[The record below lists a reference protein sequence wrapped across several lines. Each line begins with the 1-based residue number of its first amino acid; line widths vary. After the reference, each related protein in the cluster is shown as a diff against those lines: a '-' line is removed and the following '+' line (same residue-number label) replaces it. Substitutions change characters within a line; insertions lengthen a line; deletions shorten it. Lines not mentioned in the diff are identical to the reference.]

1 MAVGVR
7 TSNPG
12 GHRMRRKGLEA
23 LGLSAIVLGLLPG
36 VALAARP
43 AATTGGAANVTF
55 QSARVNGSADPNNEA
70 TNYYFQ
76 YGTTRAYGTQT
87 AVTPVGAGPNPVR
100 ISTDLGGLAPA
111 TRYHYRI
118 VAQNASGTALGGDRT
133 FTTRRQP
140 LGVSLAASPNP
151 IPFGKGTVLSGTLTG
166 TGNAGRRVVLQSNPW
181 PYTQGFQNAANEQ
194 VTNAQGGFSFPVLS
208 VPFNTQYRVQMPER
222 PAVVSPI
229 VTVGVKQY
237 VKTKVSRKRVRR
249 GHRVRFSGTVN
260 PVRVGEQIAFQKKR
274 SGRWVTIG
282 GTVVHNGGK
291 YSRRVKI
298 RRGGPFRVWTGV
310 PDQQYTSNHGRTVH
324 LRTFR

>member
-1 MAVGVR
+1 
-7 TSNPG
+7 
-12 GHRMRRKGLEA
+12 MRWKGLGA
-23 LGLSAIVLGLLPG
+23 LGLSAMAMGLLPG
-36 VALAARP
+36 VALAAKP
-43 AATTGGAANVTF
+43 AATTGGASNVTF
-55 QSARVNGSADPNNEA
+55 QSARVNGSADPNGTA

-87 AVTPVGAGPNPVR
+87 AATPVGAGQNPVHV
-100 ISTDLGGLAPA
+100 STDLSGLAPA

-118 VAQNASGTALGGDRT
+118 VAQSAGGTALGGDRT
-133 FTTRRQP
+133 FTTRKQP

-151 IPFGKGTVLSGTLTG
+151 ITAGQGTVLAGTLTG

-222 PAVVSPI
+222 PQVVSPI
-229 VTVGVKQY
+229 VTVGTKQF
-237 VKTKVSRKRVRR
+237 VTTRVSRHRVRR
-249 GHRVRFSGTVN
+249 GHRIRFSGTVK

-274 SGRWVTIG
+274 DGRWVTIG
-282 GTVVHNGGK
+282 GTVVHAGGR
-291 YSRRVKI
+291 YSKRVKI
-298 RRGGPFRVWTGV
+298 RRGGSFRVWTGV
-310 PDQQYTSNHGRTVH
+310 ADQQYVSNNGRTVH